1 MKKFLKF
8 VACLL
13 ILLTVAVYFGGGMIV
28 EHYSRQFLGR
38 VPEAVAETGVQLEGL
53 NFVSAKVTGPMTAT
67 WYGVKASVKVKA
79 DGMINRAREFE
90 VEADSVSVSPI
101 DFLFKAVLFDVRNLT
116 LKTKGEAL
124 LADVAGEG
132 AIRGE
137 RISGDLLQIILPV
150 SPPDPAPTIK
160 FVKHTIKNLLKNGTI
175 ESDFEFEGKIDI
187 YAAKDGSATAPIEV
201 VPVRLRTQ
209 LQGRTRSVVL
219 DRHDLALLAE
229 RFDDQLTDGEI
240 TFVAQHPLQA
250 PLLMGIRHRAEVVA
264 KEALAGGQ
272 LAKTEEKSSEEG
284 VVGERRGPYDAFRYV
299 LWSYLL
305 TKALDA
311 QFAEAVTDAH
321 EDRGDQGDD
330 ERRMDLNNAKV
341 GRAYA
346 KRGVAEKDILKLVLT
361 DPDVIREIQ

>member
-8 VACLL
+8 IVC
-13 ILLTVAVYFGGGMIV
+13 LTVLLSAAVYFGGALLI
-28 EHYSRQFLGR
+28 EHYSRQFISR
-38 VPEAVAETGVQLEGL
+38 VPEAVADTGLQLEGL
-53 NFVSAKVTGPMTAT
+53 RFASAGVTGLTTAT
-67 WYGVKASVKVKA
+67 WYGVTANVKVKA
-79 DGMINRAREFE
+79 DGMIDRTREFE
-90 VEADSVSVSPI
+90 VTAQSVSISPI
-101 DFLFKAVLFDVRNLT
+101 DFLFKAVLLDVRDLT
-116 LKTKGEAL
+116 LVTKGEAL

-137 RISGDLLQIILPV
+137 RISGDLLQILLPV

-160 FVKHTIKNLLKNGTI
+160 FVKHTVKNLLKNGTI
-175 ESDFEFEGKIDI
+175 ESDFEFEGKIDV
-187 YAAKDGSATAPIEV
+187 YAAKDGSAAAPIEA

-250 PLLMGIRHRAEVVA
+250 PLLMGIRHRAEVLA
-264 KEALAGGQ
+264 KEALTTGVLKKKEGR
-272 LAKTEEKSSEEG
+272 EEG
-284 VVGERRGPYDAFRYV
+284 AVGEIRGPFDAYRYV

-305 TKALDA
+305 TKAVGA
-311 QFAEAVTDAH
+311 EFAEAVTDAH
-321 EDRGDQGDD
+321 EDRADQGDE

-346 KRGVAEKDILKLVLT
+346 KRGVAEKDILNLVLT
-361 DPDVIREIQ
+361 DPEVIREIE